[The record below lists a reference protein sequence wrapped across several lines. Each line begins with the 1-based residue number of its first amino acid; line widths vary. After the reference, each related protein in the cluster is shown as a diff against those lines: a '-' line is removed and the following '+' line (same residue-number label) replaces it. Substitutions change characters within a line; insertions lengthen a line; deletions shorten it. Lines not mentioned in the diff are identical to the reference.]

1 MKKIKRKQI
10 ILIIALTIVILAVT
24 VLLTF
29 LIINKQKKKENEITK
44 ANENSKIEI
53 KVPIVKQSKDKAVN
67 IEEIINKNEQ
77 EVITESITKQ
87 EMDIEFNTQYRQ
99 NSSLAK
105 GKIQTVQEGRDG
117 KQNSIVKSIYKNGE
131 LIQEQQISSEI
142 TEGSIDK
149 IVEIGTASFSSN
161 YVPIAGDK
169 LEVVPTTMA
178 VRVAPDENAEKLLT
192 LNKGQ
197 QVVLKGKQDDWYYIQ
212 YNEYLGWAPSDC
224 LQYVDPNAGS
234 DGDENNIQYSKEQLS
249 QNLGF
254 SMLVNQRSNLT
265 LDQFKKILSQ
275 DSNDKNNVFSENAE
289 YFYYAEKQYNI
300 NGVFLAAIGIHESG
314 WGTSSIS
321 LNKKNLFGYQA
332 YDRDPSGNASG
343 FETYAQGIDL
353 VARVLVKYYLNPQG
367 TKIYDGETAVG
378 RYYYGSTISA
388 VNKCY
393 ASDKNWANGV
403 YKWMVYLYNKL

>member
-1 MKKIKRKQI
+1 MKKNKKIILPVSI
-10 ILIIALTIVILAVT
+10 ILIILIVLAII
-24 VLLTF
+24 TF
-29 LIINKQKKKENEITK
+29 FIIKKSKKDNSIKEN
-44 ANENSKIEI
+44 NNYSKIEI
-53 KVPIVKQSKDKAVN
+53 EVPIAKQSKNKAVD
-67 IEEIINKNEQ
+67 INSNKQKNEQ
-77 EVITESITKQ
+77 DVTTETITKQ
-87 EMDIEFNTQYRQ
+87 ETDIEFNTQYRQ

-105 GKIQTVQEGRDG
+105 GKIQTLQEGKDG
-117 KQNSIVKSIYKNGE
+117 KQNAVIKSVYKNGE
-131 LIQEQQISSEI
+131 LISEEQISSEI

-161 YVPIAGDK
+161 YVPIIGDK
-169 LEVVPTTMA
+169 LRVTPTTMA
-178 VRVAPDENAEKLLT
+178 VHVDPDENSEKLIT
-192 LNKGQ
+192 LNKDD
-197 QVVLKGKQDDWYYIQ
+197 QVILRNKQDNWYYIQ
-212 YNEYLGWAPSDC
+212 YNTYLGWAPSDC
-224 LQYVDPNAGS
+224 LEYVDPNAGS
-234 DGDENNIQYSKEQLS
+234 DGDENNVQFTKEQLS

-265 LDQFKKILSQ
+265 LEQFKKILSQ
-275 DSNDKNNVFSENAE
+275 DSNDKNNVFSDNAE

-332 YDRDPSGNASG
+332 YDRDPSGNATG

-353 VARVLVKYYLNPQG
+353 VARVLVKYYLNPPG
-367 TKIYDGETAVG
+367 TSIYDGETAIG
-378 RYYYGSTISA
+378 RYYYGSTITA

-393 ASDKNWANGV
+393 ATDKNWANGV

>member
-1 MKKIKRKQI
+1 MKTTRKKII
-10 ILIIALTIVILAVT
+10 IITIIMLSIIIAVSVFF
-24 VLLTF
+24 VVF
-29 LIINKQKKKENEITK
+29 KKKKNNKTEDNLSNKNNYLNMEV
-44 ANENSKIEI
+44 
-53 KVPIVKQSKDKAVN
+53 KVQIVKQDSSKAIDIN
-67 IEEIINKNEQ
+67 SIIQKNEQ
-77 EVITESITKQ
+77 EIITESISKQ
-87 EMDIEFNTQYRQ
+87 ETDIEFNTQYRQ
-99 NSSLAK
+99 NDSLAK
-105 GKIQTVQEGRDG
+105 GKIQTLQEGIDG
-117 KQNSIVKSIYKNGE
+117 KQNSIVKSVYKNGE
-131 LIQEQQISSEI
+131 LISEQQISSEI
-142 TEGSIDK
+142 TQGSVDK
-149 IVEIGTASFSSN
+149 IVEIGTASYSNN
-161 YVPIAGDK
+161 YVPIAGDT
-169 LEVVPTTMA
+169 LQVTPTTMA
-178 VRVAPDENAEKLLT
+178 VHVKPDENSEKLIT
-192 LNKGQ
+192 LNKND
-197 QVVLKGKQDDWYYIQ
+197 QVILKGKQDNWYYIK

-234 DGDENNIQYSKEQLS
+234 DGDENNAQFTKEQLS

-254 SMLVNQRSNLT
+254 SMLVNTRSNLS
-265 LDQFKKILSQ
+265 LEQFKKILSQ
-275 DSNDKNNVFSENAE
+275 DSNDKNNVFTQNAD

-300 NGVFLAAIGIHESG
+300 NGVFLAAIAIHESG

-353 VARVLVKYYLNPQG
+353 VARVLVKYYLNPPG
-367 TKIYDGETAVG
+367 TNIYDGEIAVG

>member
-1 MKKIKRKQI
+1 MKTTRKKII
-10 ILIIALTIVILAVT
+10 IITIIMLSIIIAVSVFF
-24 VLLTF
+24 VVF
-29 LIINKQKKKENEITK
+29 KKKKNNKTEDNLSNKNNYLNMEV
-44 ANENSKIEI
+44 
-53 KVPIVKQSKDKAVN
+53 KVQIVKQDPSKAIDIN
-67 IEEIINKNEQ
+67 SIIQKNEQ
-77 EVITESITKQ
+77 EIITESISKQ
-87 EMDIEFNTQYRQ
+87 ETDIEFNTQYRQ
-99 NSSLAK
+99 NDSLAK
-105 GKIQTVQEGRDG
+105 GKIQTLQEGIDG
-117 KQNSIVKSIYKNGE
+117 KQNSIVKSVYKNGE
-131 LIQEQQISSEI
+131 LISEQQISSEI
-142 TEGSIDK
+142 TQGSVDK
-149 IVEIGTASFSSN
+149 IVEIGTASYSNN
-161 YVPIAGDK
+161 YVPIAGDT
-169 LEVVPTTMA
+169 LQVTPTTMA
-178 VRVAPDENAEKLLT
+178 VHVKPDENSEKLIT
-192 LNKGQ
+192 LNKND
-197 QVVLKGKQDDWYYIQ
+197 QVILKGKQDNWYYIK

-234 DGDENNIQYSKEQLS
+234 DGDENNAQFTKEQLS

-254 SMLVNQRSNLT
+254 SMLVNTRSNLS
-265 LDQFKKILSQ
+265 LEQFKKILSQ
-275 DSNDKNNVFSENAE
+275 DSNDKNNVFTQNAD

-300 NGVFLAAIGIHESG
+300 NGVFLAAIAIHESG

-353 VARVLVKYYLNPQG
+353 VARVLVKYYLNPPG
-367 TKIYDGETAVG
+367 TNIYDGEIAVG

>member
-1 MKKIKRKQI
+1 MLSI
-10 ILIIALTIVILAVT
+10 IIAVSVFF
-24 VLLTF
+24 VVF
-29 LIINKQKKKENEITK
+29 KKKKNNKTEDNLSNKNNYLNMEV
-44 ANENSKIEI
+44 
-53 KVPIVKQSKDKAVN
+53 KVQIVKQDSSKAIDIN
-67 IEEIINKNEQ
+67 SIIQKNEQ
-77 EVITESITKQ
+77 EIITESISKQ
-87 EMDIEFNTQYRQ
+87 ETDIEFNTQYRQ
-99 NSSLAK
+99 NDSLAK
-105 GKIQTVQEGRDG
+105 GKIQTLQEGIDG
-117 KQNSIVKSIYKNGE
+117 KQNSVIKSVYKNGE
-131 LIQEQQISSEI
+131 LISEQQISSEI
-142 TEGSIDK
+142 TQGSVDK
-149 IVEIGTASFSSN
+149 IVEIGTASYSNN
-161 YVPIAGDK
+161 YVPIAGDT
-169 LEVVPTTMA
+169 LQVTPTTMA
-178 VRVAPDENAEKLLT
+178 VHVKPDENSEKLIT
-192 LNKGQ
+192 LNKND
-197 QVVLKGKQDDWYYIQ
+197 QVILKGKQDNWYYIK

-234 DGDENNIQYSKEQLS
+234 DGDENNAQFTKEQLS

-254 SMLVNQRSNLT
+254 SMLVNTRSNLS
-265 LDQFKKILSQ
+265 LEQFKKILSQ
-275 DSNDKNNVFSENAE
+275 DSNDKNNVFTQNAD

-300 NGVFLAAIGIHESG
+300 NGVFLAAIAIHESG

-353 VARVLVKYYLNPQG
+353 VARVLVKYYLNPPG
-367 TKIYDGETAVG
+367 TNIYDGEIAVG

>member
-1 MKKIKRKQI
+1 MLSI
-10 ILIIALTIVILAVT
+10 IIAVSVFF
-24 VLLTF
+24 VVF
-29 LIINKQKKKENEITK
+29 KKKKNNKTEDNLSNKNNYLNMEV
-44 ANENSKIEI
+44 
-53 KVPIVKQSKDKAVN
+53 KVQIVKQDPSKAIDIN
-67 IEEIINKNEQ
+67 SIIQKNEQ
-77 EVITESITKQ
+77 EIITESISKQ
-87 EMDIEFNTQYRQ
+87 ETDIEFNTQYRQ
-99 NSSLAK
+99 NDSLAK
-105 GKIQTVQEGRDG
+105 GKIQTLQEGIDG
-117 KQNSIVKSIYKNGE
+117 KQNSVIKSVYKNGE
-131 LIQEQQISSEI
+131 LISEQQISSEI
-142 TEGSIDK
+142 TQGSVDK
-149 IVEIGTASFSSN
+149 IVEIGTASYSNN
-161 YVPIAGDK
+161 YVPIAGDT
-169 LEVVPTTMA
+169 LQVTPTTMA
-178 VRVAPDENAEKLLT
+178 VHVKPDENSEKLIT
-192 LNKGQ
+192 LNKND
-197 QVVLKGKQDDWYYIQ
+197 QVILKGKQDNWYYIK

-234 DGDENNIQYSKEQLS
+234 DGDENNAQFTKEQLS

-254 SMLVNQRSNLT
+254 SMLVNTRSNLS
-265 LDQFKKILSQ
+265 LEQFKKILSQ
-275 DSNDKNNVFSENAE
+275 DSNDKNNVFTQNAD

-300 NGVFLAAIGIHESG
+300 NGVFLAAIAIHESG

-353 VARVLVKYYLNPQG
+353 VARVLVKYYLNPPG
-367 TKIYDGETAVG
+367 TNIYDGEIAVG

>member
-1 MKKIKRKQI
+1 MKTTRKKII
-10 ILIIALTIVILAVT
+10 IITIIMLSIIIAVSVFF
-24 VLLTF
+24 VVF
-29 LIINKQKKKENEITK
+29 KKKKNNKTEDNLSNKNNYLNMEV
-44 ANENSKIEI
+44 
-53 KVPIVKQSKDKAVN
+53 KVQIVKQDPSKAIDIN
-67 IEEIINKNEQ
+67 SIIQKNEQ
-77 EVITESITKQ
+77 EIITESISKQ
-87 EMDIEFNTQYRQ
+87 ETDIEFNTQYRQ
-99 NSSLAK
+99 NDSLAK
-105 GKIQTVQEGRDG
+105 GKIQTLQEGIDG
-117 KQNSIVKSIYKNGE
+117 KQNSVIKSVYKNGE
-131 LIQEQQISSEI
+131 LISEQQISSEI
-142 TEGSIDK
+142 TQGSVDK
-149 IVEIGTASFSSN
+149 IVEIGTASYSNN
-161 YVPIAGDK
+161 YVPIAGDT
-169 LEVVPTTMA
+169 LQVTPTTMA
-178 VRVAPDENAEKLLT
+178 VHVKPDENSEKLIT
-192 LNKGQ
+192 LNKND
-197 QVVLKGKQDDWYYIQ
+197 QVILKGKQDNWYYIK

-234 DGDENNIQYSKEQLS
+234 DGDENNAQFTKEQLS

-254 SMLVNQRSNLT
+254 SMLVNTRSNLS
-265 LDQFKKILSQ
+265 LEQFKKILSQ
-275 DSNDKNNVFSENAE
+275 DSNDKNNVFTQNAD

-300 NGVFLAAIGIHESG
+300 NGVFLAAIAIHESG

-353 VARVLVKYYLNPQG
+353 VARVLVKYYLNPPG
-367 TKIYDGETAVG
+367 TNIYDGEIAVG

>member
-1 MKKIKRKQI
+1 MKTTRKKII
-10 ILIIALTIVILAVT
+10 IITIIMLSIIIAVSVFF
-24 VLLTF
+24 VVF
-29 LIINKQKKKENEITK
+29 KKKKNNKTEDNLSNKNNYLNMEV
-44 ANENSKIEI
+44 
-53 KVPIVKQSKDKAVN
+53 KVQIVKQDSSKAIDIN
-67 IEEIINKNEQ
+67 SIIQKNEQ
-77 EVITESITKQ
+77 EIITESISKQ
-87 EMDIEFNTQYRQ
+87 ETDIEFNTQYRQ
-99 NSSLAK
+99 NDSLAK
-105 GKIQTVQEGRDG
+105 GKIQTLQEGIDG
-117 KQNSIVKSIYKNGE
+117 KQNSVIKSVYKNGE
-131 LIQEQQISSEI
+131 LISEQQISSEI
-142 TEGSIDK
+142 TQGSVDK
-149 IVEIGTASFSSN
+149 IVEIGTASYSNN
-161 YVPIAGDK
+161 YVPIAGDT
-169 LEVVPTTMA
+169 LQVTPTTMA
-178 VRVAPDENAEKLLT
+178 VHVKPDENSEKLIT
-192 LNKGQ
+192 LNKND
-197 QVVLKGKQDDWYYIQ
+197 QVILKGKQDNWYYIK

-234 DGDENNIQYSKEQLS
+234 DGDENNAQFTKEQLS

-254 SMLVNQRSNLT
+254 SMLVNTRSNLS
-265 LDQFKKILSQ
+265 LEQFKKILSQ
-275 DSNDKNNVFSENAE
+275 DSNDKNNVFTQNAD

-300 NGVFLAAIGIHESG
+300 NGVFLAAIAIHESG

-353 VARVLVKYYLNPQG
+353 VARVLVKYYLNPPG
-367 TKIYDGETAVG
+367 TNIYDGEIAVG